1 MARPL
6 IRERPM
12 TVAERQARHRQKL
25 QQEKDADVD
34 LFTMTNLYPRRTG
47 LPMTVWVS
55 PRGHARHAARIKV
68 NMRHGERMTIGNT
81 AVVRLR
87 PVPTVIAGKLSASD
101 RVLIFTWI
109 AVNEAALIDH
119 WNGVIDGGDLI
130 ERLRPL
136 PAETLEAVRR
146 QHSE

>member
-6 IRERPM
+6 IQERPM
-12 TVAERQARHRQKL
+12 TVAERQTRHRQKL

-101 RVLIFTWI
+101 RLLIFTWI
-109 AVNEAALIDH
+109 AMNEQALIDH

-130 ERLRPL
+130 ERLCPL
-136 PAETLEAVRR
+136 PAATLEAGRR
-146 QHSE
+146 